1 MIIPN
6 FILILV
12 VVAVLLLLQRQ
23 KNHKEGFNYNF
34 FNPLPHTQSLPD
46 TTIHT
51 TVLPASANVLFD
63 FPPNT
68 PPHVMLKHVARMFKD
83 KANLAHANVIN
94 VKVKTTPHGQA
105 YLVVQISKPERISQS
120 SGRLIVPLTL
130 TAQGVVAKVDMR
142 FASPQIDY
150 FLHHFFDPFYG
161 SQGKHEDPSNMLQT
175 TGKEALDYTP
185 YDLVIYVANTN
196 NTNTNTNELHHNPK
210 PLAIEPDSTFHVR
223 QYKTPATTIAENNN
237 NNNNNEHNVAKWD
250 ARGVQMGLTQPNV
263 QFKQY
268 LNHPALYQKNTDGLY
283 DDLFDLSRLIPS
295 FPFGRA
301 SGGRGR

>member
-1 MIIPN
+1 MIVPIC
-6 FILILV
+6 ILFLV
-12 VVAVLLLLQRQ
+12 LVLVLVFQRQ

-34 FNPLPHTQSLPD
+34 FNPLPHTQRLPD

-51 TVLPASANVLFD
+51 TMLPASANVLFD

-120 SGRLIVPLTL
+120 SGRLIVPLTI

-161 SQGKHEDPSNMLQT
+161 SQGKHEDPSNLLQT

-196 NTNTNTNELHHNPK
+196 TNNTNTNELHHNPK

-223 QYKTPATTIAENNN
+223 QYKTPATAIAATA
-237 NNNNNEHNVAKWD
+237 VAKDIKWD

-295 FPFGRA
+295 FPTGRA